1 MSRIRRHLFLGI
13 SLLGIG
19 LLAGI
24 GGKPVRADDLTDI
37 QQAYEADIR
46 LFNGQDPTTF
56 TATAHENVVLF
67 GTLSPFAVEGKAAIQ
82 QLVQEYFTNHDYVKW
97 RSANAKF
104 LVIETSGL
112 AWGHYTVREQ
122 PRVGPRRILHGRYTF
137 TYTKEEG
144 RWLVVA
150 LDFSPL

>member
-1 MSRIRRHLFLGI
+1 MRGRRRRLVIGIGLLGI
-13 SLLGIG
+13 SLLSG
-19 LLAGI
+19 LG
-24 GGKPVRADDLTDI
+24 VRADDLADI
-37 QQAYEADIR
+37 QQAFEADIR
-46 LFNGQDPTTF
+46 LFNGQDPTAF
-56 TATAHENVVLF
+56 TATAHEHVVLF
-67 GTLSPFAVEGKAAIQ
+67 GPLSPFAVEGKAAIQ

-97 RSANAKF
+97 RSVNAKF

-137 TYTKEEG
+137 TYAKEEDK
-144 RWLVVA
+144 WLVVA

>member
-1 MSRIRRHLFLGI
+1 MGIGLLGI
-13 SLLGIG
+13 SLLSGIVG
-19 LLAGI
+19 ES
-24 GGKPVRADDLTDI
+24 VRADDLADI
-37 QQAYEADIR
+37 QQAFEADIR

-56 TATAHENVVLF
+56 TATAHDHVVLF
-67 GTLSPFAVEGKAAIQ
+67 GPLSPFAVEGKAAIQ
-82 QLVQEYFTNHDYVKW
+82 QLVQEYFTNHDYVRW
-97 RSANAKF
+97 RSVNAKF

-137 TYTKEEG
+137 TYAKEEDQ
-144 RWLVVA
+144 WLVVA

>member
-1 MSRIRRHLFLGI
+1 MSNVRRR
-13 SLLGIG
+13 LLIGIG
-19 LLAGI
+19 LLVTCLLAGI
-24 GGKPVRADDLTDI
+24 GGGPVRADDLADI
-37 QQAYEADIR
+37 QRAFEADIR
-46 LFNGQDPTTF
+46 LFTGQDPTAF
-56 TATAHENVVLF
+56 TATAHENIVLF

-97 RSANAKF
+97 QSANAKF

-137 TYTKEEG
+137 TYAKEEDK
-144 RWLVVA
+144 WLAVA

>member
-1 MSRIRRHLFLGI
+1 MSGVGRSLVMGIGLLGI
-13 SLLGIG
+13 SLLSGIVG
-19 LLAGI
+19 ES
-24 GGKPVRADDLTDI
+24 VRADDLADI
-37 QQAYEADIR
+37 QQAFEADIR

-56 TATAHENVVLF
+56 TATAHDHVVLF
-67 GTLSPFAVEGKAAIQ
+67 GPLSPFAVEGKAAIQ
-82 QLVQEYFTNHDYVKW
+82 QLVQEYFTNHDYVRW
-97 RSANAKF
+97 RSVNAKF

-137 TYTKEEG
+137 TYAKEEDQ
-144 RWLVVA
+144 WLVVA

>member
-1 MSRIRRHLFLGI
+1 MSGVGRSLVIGIGLLGI
-13 SLLGIG
+13 SLLSGIVG
-19 LLAGI
+19 ES
-24 GGKPVRADDLTDI
+24 VRADDLADI
-37 QQAYEADIR
+37 QQAFEADIR

-56 TATAHENVVLF
+56 TATAHDHVVLF
-67 GTLSPFAVEGKAAIQ
+67 GPLSPFAVEGKAAIQ
-82 QLVQEYFTNHDYVKW
+82 QLVQEYFTNHDYVRW
-97 RSANAKF
+97 RSVNAKF

-137 TYTKEEG
+137 TYTKEEDQ
-144 RWLVVA
+144 WLVVA

>member
-1 MSRIRRHLFLGI
+1 MRGIRRRLVIGIGLLGI
-13 SLLGIG
+13 SLLS
-19 LLAGI
+19 GI
-24 GGKPVRADDLTDI
+24 GGESVRADDLADI
-37 QQAYEADIR
+37 QQAFEADIR
-46 LFNGQDPTTF
+46 LFNGQDPTAF
-56 TATAHENVVLF
+56 TATAHEHVVLF
-67 GTLSPFAVEGKAAIQ
+67 GPLSPFAVEGKAAIQ

-97 RSANAKF
+97 LSVNAKF

-137 TYTKEEG
+137 TYAKEENT
-144 RWLVVA
+144 WLVVA